1 MILKLIRFF
10 RGYVD
15 FNIKG
20 RFPERFINL
29 CMRQGY
35 FLFNIISDSKGYR
48 ASMLMCDYRQIRYI
62 ARRTGVKLA
71 VEHKHGLPYVI
82 SKHKNRTGLA
92 VGLAFFILFTQIAG
106 MFVWTVEVHGV
117 ETLSESEIIST
128 LSENGLYCG
137 AFKNSINLQY
147 AESTLMQQ
155 VEGIGWMSVNL
166 IGTKAEIE
174 IKEKE
179 VKPTIIPYDEPCNI
193 KAKTDGI
200 IKHMNTKNGTA
211 VMKAGSA
218 VMEGQLLVSS
228 VVENSL
234 GQVRF
239 VHADAQVLADTI
251 HKETFSA
258 EKYSNSKVYYDTAV
272 RSYLKLFWLKIPLS
286 VDVARGDY
294 TYRTVH
300 KRLYLNETPV
310 EFGTATQRCNM
321 YIPCDYTLTDETA
334 KERLYNDE
342 MLYRFFSHCD
352 CLSVDA
358 QFDYSESFDSYSLNV
373 SYLCSEDIAFEQKL
387 IVN

>member
-15 FNIKG
+15 FKIKG

-71 VEHKHGLPYVI
+71 VEHKHGFPYII

-200 IKHMNTKNGTA
+200 IKQMNTKNGTA

-286 VDVARGDY
+286 VDIARGDY

-300 KRLYLNETPV
+300 KRLYLNETSV

-342 MLYRFFSHCD
+342 MLYRFFAHCD

-358 QFDYSESFDSYSLNV
+358 QFDYSEFFDSYSLNV